1 MVEGRDNHSEMPLG
15 RPLEEATVEEFA
27 VSFRG
32 ELIRPED
39 AGYDE
44 ARKVYNGMIDKRPAL
59 IVRPTGAADVI
70 DAVNLARENGLPL
83 AVRCGGHSVA
93 GQGVVD
99 DGVLIDLSSLKGVRV
114 DPTSRRARANAGALW
129 GEFDRETQLFGLA
142 TPGGRVTTTGVGGFT
157 LGGGYGWLSPKWGLA
172 CDNLTSVDVVT
183 AEGRLVTASE
193 EENEDLFWGV
203 RGGGGNFGV
212 VTSYEFKL
220 YPLGPIVLG
229 GLALHP
235 IDDAKN
241 VIRGYRDYVETAPEE
256 LSTGTVILQAP
267 PAPFIPEHLQ
277 GKPVLA
283 ILAIYIGDADEGREV
298 MAPLKE
304 LGPPAVDMIQPM
316 PYTAFQAL
324 VDPFNPPGL
333 LNYHRGM
340 HLSGLPDEAIDT
352 YVEYAS
358 EIARFSSPTTQI
370 IIFRHGGAVSR
381 VPEDATAAGN
391 RDAAYM
397 VHPITCWQDPA
408 ETERHIEWVGRFS
421 EAMRP
426 FTTGGV
432 YLNFEPDEGE
442 ERVRAGYGAEKYSKL
457 VELKDKWDPEN
468 LFRVNQNIKP
478 SRETHVP
485 TPA

>member
-1 MVEGRDNHSEMPLG
+1 MVDHRNGRLG
-15 RPLEEATVEEFA
+15 EPLEEAAMEQFTA
-27 VSFRG
+27 SFRG
-32 ELIRPED
+32 ELIRPD
-39 AGYDE
+39 DDSYDE

-157 LGGGYGWLSPKWGLA
+157 LGGGYGWLSPKWGLT

-183 AEGRLVTASE
+183 ADGRLVTASE

-203 RGGGGNFGV
+203 RGGSGNFGV
-212 VTSYEFKL
+212 VTSYEFRL
-220 YPLGPIVLG
+220 HQLGPIVLA
-229 GLALHP
+229 GLLLHP
-235 IDDAKN
+235 IDDAKS
-241 VIRGYRDYVETAPEE
+241 VIRSYRDYVETAPEE
-256 LSTGTVILQAP
+256 LATVTAIIQAP
-267 PAPFIPEHLQ
+267 PAPFIPEHLH
-277 GKPVLA
+277 GKPVLG
-283 ILAIYIGDADEGREV
+283 IPAIYIGDADEGREI

-304 LGPPAVDMIQPM
+304 LGPPAVDLIQPM
-316 PYTAFQAL
+316 PYTAFEAL
-324 VDPFNPPGL
+324 LDPFTPKGL

-340 HLSGLPDEAIDT
+340 HLSGLADEAIDT
-352 YVEYAS
+352 YVEYAT
-358 EIARFSSPTTQI
+358 EIARISSPTTQI

-381 VPEDATAAGN
+381 VPEDATAAGH

-397 VHPITCWQDPA
+397 AHPLAAWQDPA
-408 ETERHIEWVGRFS
+408 DTERHIDWVGRFS
-421 EAMRP
+421 EAMRH

-442 ERVRAGYGAEKYSKL
+442 ERVRAGYGAEKYARL

-478 SRETHVP
+478 SRETGVAA
-485 TPA
+485 PA

>member
-1 MVEGRDNHSEMPLG
+1 MVDYRNDHLG
-15 RPLEEATVEEFA
+15 EPLEEAAMEQFTA
-27 VSFRG
+27 SFRG
-32 ELIRPED
+32 ELIRPD
-39 AGYDE
+39 DDSYNE
-44 ARKVYNGMIDKRPAL
+44 ARKVYNRMIDKRPAL

-99 DGVLIDLSSLKGVRV
+99 DGILIDLSSLKGVRV

-157 LGGGYGWLSPKWGLA
+157 LGGGYGWLSPKWGLT

-183 AEGRLVTASE
+183 ADGRLVTASE

-203 RGGGGNFGV
+203 RGGSGNFGV
-212 VTSYEFKL
+212 VTSYEFRL
-220 YPLGPIVLG
+220 HQLGPIVLA
-229 GLALHP
+229 GLLLHP
-235 IDDAKN
+235 IDDAKS

-256 LSTGTVILQAP
+256 LATGTVILQAP
-267 PAPFIPEHLQ
+267 PAPFIPEHLH
-277 GKPVLA
+277 GKPALGIA
-283 ILAIYIGDADEGREV
+283 AMYIGDADEGRDV
-298 MAPLKE
+298 VAPLKE

-324 VDPFNPPGL
+324 LDPFNQQGL
-333 LNYHRGM
+333 LIYTRGM
-340 HLSGLPDEAIDT
+340 HLSELPDEGIDT
-352 YVEYAS
+352 YVEYAT
-358 EIARFSSPTTQI
+358 EIARFSNPMTQI

-381 VPEDATAAGN
+381 VPDEVTAAGH
-391 RDAAYM
+391 RDAEYM
-397 VHPITCWQDPA
+397 VHPITGWQDPA
-408 ETERHIEWVGRFS
+408 DTERHIDWVGRFS

-442 ERVRAGYGAEKYSKL
+442 ERVRAGYGAEKYARL

-478 SRETHVP
+478 SRESGVAA
-485 TPA
+485 PA

>member
-1 MVEGRDNHSEMPLG
+1 MVDRQDDHSEMTLG
-15 RPLEEATVEEFA
+15 KPLEEATVEEFA
-27 VSFRG
+27 ASFRG
-32 ELIRPED
+32 ELIRPD
-39 AGYDE
+39 DDSYDE

-70 DAVNLARENGLPL
+70 DAVNFARENGLPL

-93 GQGVVD
+93 GKGVVD

-114 DPTSRRARANAGALW
+114 DPKTRRARANAGALW

-157 LGGGYGWLSPKWGLA
+157 LGGGYGWLSTKWGLT

-183 AEGRLVTASE
+183 ADGRLVTASE

-220 YPLGPIVLG
+220 HQLGPIVLG
-229 GLALHP
+229 GLVVYP

-241 VIRGYRDYVETAPEE
+241 VLRAYRDYVESAPEE
-256 LSTGTVILQAP
+256 LATGTAILQAP
-267 PAPFIPEHLQ
+267 PAPFIPEHLH
-277 GKPVLA
+277 GKPVLG
-283 ILAIYIGDADEGREV
+283 IPAIYIGDADEGQDV
-298 MAPLKE
+298 VAPLKE

-316 PYTAFQAL
+316 PYTAFQANL
-324 VDPFNPPGL
+324 DPFAPQGW
-333 LNYHRGM
+333 LNYTRGM
-340 HLSGLPDEAIDT
+340 HLSGLSDEAIDT

-358 EIARFSSPTTQI
+358 EIARFSSPMSQI
-370 IIFRHGGAVSR
+370 TIWRYGGAVSR
-381 VPEDATAAGN
+381 VPEDATAAGH

-397 VHPITCWQDPA
+397 VHPIAAWQDPA
-408 ETERHIEWVGRFS
+408 DTERHLDWVGRFS

-442 ERVRAGYGAEKYSKL
+442 ERVRAGYGAEKYARL
-457 VELKDKWDPEN
+457 VALKDKWDPEN
-468 LFRVNQNIKP
+468 LFRINQNIKP
-478 SRETHVP
+478 SRETRVP